1 MSSVSVSS
9 ERLAVDGGIP
19 IRSTPFPR
27 WPHYAEDE
35 VTVVSDVL
43 RSGRVNYWTGE
54 ETGAFESEYAD
65 RVGRKHAI
73 ALANGTLALELG
85 LRSLRLEPGD
95 EVIVTS
101 RSFVAS
107 ASAIVLCGGRPVFV
121 DVEPHSQNMS
131 AETIAPAITDRTR
144 AVVVVHLAGWPCDMD
159 DIMALAREHDLF
171 VIEDCAQAHGAT
183 YRGKP
188 VGAFGDM
195 AAFSFCQDKIITTC
209 GEGGMLLLDDTER
222 WKEAWAHKDHG
233 KSYDTVHNT
242 QHPEG
247 FRWLHESIG
256 TNWRITELQSAVGR
270 LQLRKLQSWVAHRR
284 DVAAT
289 YNERFATVPGL
300 VTTLPGED
308 VHHAYYKYYVLV
320 NPDALR
326 PGWDR
331 TRILAAVR
339 AEGVPCFAGS
349 CPEIYRE
356 KAFPSAHQPVARHP
370 VAQDLGERSLM
381 LETHPSLGERDVDD
395 TCRAVERVLQ
405 AAAK

>member
-9 ERLAVDGGIP
+9 ERLAVDGGAP

-35 VTVVSDVL
+35 VAIVSDVL

-121 DVEPHSQNMS
+121 DVDPHSQNMS

-159 DIMALAREHDLF
+159 DIMALAREHGLF
-171 VIEDCAQAHGAT
+171 VIEDCAQAHG
-183 YRGKP
+183 
-188 VGAFGDM
+188 
-195 AAFSFCQDKIITTC
+195 
-209 GEGGMLLLDDTER
+209 
-222 WKEAWAHKDHG
+222 
-233 KSYDTVHNT
+233 
-242 QHPEG
+242 
-247 FRWLHESIG
+247 
-256 TNWRITELQSAVGR
+256 
-270 LQLRKLQSWVAHRR
+270 
-284 DVAAT
+284 
-289 YNERFATVPGL
+289 
-300 VTTLPGED
+300 
-308 VHHAYYKYYVLV
+308 
-320 NPDALR
+320 
-326 PGWDR
+326 
-331 TRILAAVR
+331 
-339 AEGVPCFAGS
+339 GS
-349 CPEIYRE
+349 LSR
-356 KAFPSAHQPVARHP
+356 
-370 VAQDLGERSLM
+370 
-381 LETHPSLGERDVDD
+381 
-395 TCRAVERVLQ
+395 
-405 AAAK
+405 